1 MEPIYRTGN
10 ETVDRLSRL
19 QITGN
24 VIPAA
29 WYRTIRRE
37 TGKPY
42 LNAIVILSD
51 IVFWYRAAEIRDE
64 GSGQLLG
71 YRKRFK
77 ADLLQRSYQQ
87 MADQFGISKRDATNA
102 VVALEKLGVVKRV
115 FRTLETNGQSV
126 PNVLFLS
133 LDVEVLERLTYPE
146 EFEDERG
153 TYGMEVSAGERGLEN
168 QSAAETRGERDGK
181 IATHWR
187 KVREQKRAET
197 GETAPLV
204 CIERMHEMRGYAA
217 NLEERGGNGDE
228 WKESG
233 GSKEGCHLF
242 EGDVSPEWER
252 GVTEISETP
261 PPNKRDGPT
270 EMGETNTEIT
280 YKDYNRDYPIL
291 SYQETKEV
299 FKQQVEYEILVKDGW
314 DQDELDELVEIAVDV
329 LLSNAKTIRVNRE
342 EKPAELVKR
351 QYGRLTMMHMQY
363 VLNSL
368 RETETKAHNIRAVMV
383 TTLYNA
389 ANTIGSYYG
398 NLYRYHGGRGGT
410 G

>member
-29 WYRTIRRE
+29 WYRTICRE

-51 IVFWYRAAEIRDE
+51 IVYWYRAAEIRDE

-133 LDVEVLERLTYPE
+133 LDVKVLERLTYPE
-146 EFEDERG
+146 EFEDEGG
-153 TYGMEVSAGERGLEN
+153 TYGMAVSAGEKELER
-168 QSAAETRGERDGK
+168 QSEAGNRGERGESGNGNE
-181 IATHWR
+181 WR
-187 KVREQKRAET
+187 K
-197 GETAPLV
+197 
-204 CIERMHEMRGYAA
+204 
-217 NLEERGGNGDE
+217 
-228 WKESG
+228 SG
-233 GSKEGCHLF
+233 RSKKGCPLF

-261 PPNKRDGPT
+261 PPNQRDGPT

-291 SYQETKEV
+291 SYQETKEI
-299 FKQQVEYEILVKDGW
+299 FRQQVEYELLVKDGW

-329 LLSNAKTIRVNRE
+329 LLSSAKTIRVNRE

-351 QYGRLTMMHMQY
+351 QYGRLTMLHMQY

-383 TTLYNA
+383 TALYNA

-398 NLYRYHGGRGGT
+398 NLYRYHGGRGGM

>member
-51 IVFWYRAAEIRDE
+51 IVYWYRAAEIRDE

-102 VVALEKLGVVKRV
+102 VVALEKLGVVRRV
-115 FRTLETNGQSV
+115 FRTMEINGQSV

-146 EFEDERG
+146 EFEG
-153 TYGMEVSAGERGLEN
+153 AC
-168 QSAAETRGERDGK
+168 
-181 IATHWR
+181 
-187 KVREQKRAET
+187 AET
-197 GETAPLV
+197 GETVLPV
-204 CIERMHEMRGYAA
+204 RKERVHGEEGCVSGVR
-217 NLEERGGNGDE
+217 ERGESGNE
-228 WKESG
+228 WKKSG
-233 GSKEGCHLF
+233 RFKEGCHLF

-261 PPNKRDGPT
+261 PPNQRDGPT

-280 YKDYNRDYPIL
+280 YIDYNRDYPIL

-299 FKQQVEYEILVKDGW
+299 FRQQVEYELLVKDGW

-342 EKPAELVKR
+342 EKPAALVKR
-351 QYGRLTMMHMQY
+351 QYERLTMMHMQY

-368 RETETKAHNIRAVMV
+368 QETETKAHNIRAVMV
-383 TTLYNA
+383 TALYNA